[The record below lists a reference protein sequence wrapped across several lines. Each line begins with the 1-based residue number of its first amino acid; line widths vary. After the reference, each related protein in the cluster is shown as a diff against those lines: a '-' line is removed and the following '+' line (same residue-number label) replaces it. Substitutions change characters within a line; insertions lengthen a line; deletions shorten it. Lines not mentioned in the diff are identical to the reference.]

1 MEELSAKFIGYS
13 INRLEMNKIEN
24 NITNTEF
31 EVKVENYNNSENKN
45 LHKILMI
52 LNVISIDRKI
62 YLEIEG
68 YFELN
73 NGFDKESKEF
83 FLKVNAPQIL
93 YPYARMIISQMS
105 SLDSEKNIVLPI
117 LNFANIIEN

>member
-24 NITNTEF
+24 SITNTEF
-31 EVKVENYNNSENKN
+31 EVKIENYNNNENKN
-45 LHKILMI
+45 LHKIIMI
-52 LNVISIDRKI
+52 MDITSIDRKI
-62 YLEIEG
+62 NLELEG

-73 NGFDKESKEF
+73 DGFDKESKEL

-105 SLDSEKNIVLPI
+105 SFDSEKNIVLPI
-117 LNFANIIEN
+117 LNFANIQS